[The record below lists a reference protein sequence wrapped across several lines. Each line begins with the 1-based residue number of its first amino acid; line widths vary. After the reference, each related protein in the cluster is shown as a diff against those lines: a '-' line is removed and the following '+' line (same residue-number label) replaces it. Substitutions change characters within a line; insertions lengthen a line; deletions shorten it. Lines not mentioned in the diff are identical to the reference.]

1 MKNKVI
7 SIDLTNSEI
16 FNQIENASKKINK
29 KPWYKRL
36 LSWF

>member
-7 SIDLTNSEI
+7 TIDLTKSEI
-16 FNQIENASKKINK
+16 FTQIENASKKINK